1 MLCVQSLGTDD
12 MTEMA
17 AIPEEAMQ
25 AAAQA
30 AGLLQLPG
38 GPLPRA

>member
-1 MLCVQSLGTDD
+1 MQSMGTDD
-12 MTEMA
+12 MTEVA

-25 AAAQA
+25 AAAHA

-38 GPLPRA
+38 GQLPCA